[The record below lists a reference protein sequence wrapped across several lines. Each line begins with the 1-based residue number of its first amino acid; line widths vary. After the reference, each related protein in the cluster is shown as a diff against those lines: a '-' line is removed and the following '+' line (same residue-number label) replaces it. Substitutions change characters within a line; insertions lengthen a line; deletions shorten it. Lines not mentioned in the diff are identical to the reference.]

1 MGVLTRLF
9 GPRGT
14 SAILAKERLQIILA
28 HERAGRD
35 APEFLPLLQRDMLE
49 VLRRYVDIRDDMI
62 RVNLGKQGD
71 THTQTLE
78 INVDF
83 ESAMANA
90 ARHEPLLG
98 GRRATSF
105 EPG

>member
-1 MGVLTRLF
+1 MSFISRLF

-14 SAILAKERLQIILA
+14 SAVLAKERLQIILA

-35 APEFLPLLQRDMLE
+35 APEFLPVLQRDLLE

-71 THTQTLE
+71 TQTLE

-83 ESAMANA
+83 EGGRTNV
-90 ARHEPLLG
+90 ARPEPLLG

>member
-1 MGVLTRLF
+1 MRLLNLLF
-9 GPRGT
+9 PPRGT
-14 SAILAKERLQIILA
+14 SAVLAKERLQIILA
-28 HERAGRD
+28 HERASQH
-35 APEFLPLLQRDMLE
+35 APEFLPVLQRDLLE

-62 RVNLGKQGD
+62 RVNLGKEGD
-71 THTQTLE
+71 TQTLE

-83 ESAMANA
+83 DGAKVNIA
-90 ARHEPLLG
+90 AAGVIG

>member
-1 MGVLTRLF
+1 MGFLARLF
-9 GPRGT
+9 PSRGT
-14 SAILAKERLQIILA
+14 SAVLAKERLQIILA

-35 APEFLPLLQRDMLE
+35 APEFLPLLQRDLLD

-71 THTQTLE
+71 TQTLE

-83 ESAMANA
+83 DGARA
-90 ARHEPLLG
+90 AFQHRDILG

>member
-1 MGVLTRLF
+1 MMRLF
-9 GPRGT
+9 SLLFPPRGD
-14 SAILAKERLQIILA
+14 SAKLAKERLQIILA
-28 HERAGRD
+28 HERAGRH
-35 APEFLPLLQRDMLE
+35 APEFLPLLQRDLLE

-71 THTQTLE
+71 TSTLE

-83 ESAMANA
+83 DGAKAHFESA
-90 ARHEPLLG
+90 RVLG
-98 GRRATSF
+98 GRHAASF